1 MVTRKKAKP
10 QDTWRAETYSDYSE
24 DASEQQKYRRMST
37 SKSTRKSQLIQQ
49 RRAALIVKIDEELG
63 QPTPQIIK
71 DMAKRKTA

>member
-1 MVTRKKAKP
+1 
-10 QDTWRAETYSDYSE
+10 
-24 DASEQQKYRRMST
+24 MST

-71 DMAKRKTA
+71 DMAKKKTA